1 MLDLKVPLRGWV
13 SIAVLLGGL
22 AAPPAA
28 AQGSVQTLTAD
39 AQRWVAQAAVLVD
52 DQMRYPFAAL
62 RLQRQGT
69 SELTVHIDRSGRV
82 VSYDVVAS
90 SGHRMLDLES
100 QRLVDR
106 IGAFPAV
113 PASLDGG
120 QISFRLRLHYY
131 IAGTASQQRR
141 LLRRLGLEGAAVGDG
156 LIASIELLPG
166 KG

>member
-1 MLDLKVPLRGWV
+1 MLDLKVPLRGWL

-28 AQGSVQTLTAD
+28 AQDSVQTLTAD
-39 AQRWVAQAAVLVD
+39 AQRWVTQAAVLVD

-62 RLQRQGT
+62 RRQHQGT
-69 SELTVHIDRSGRV
+69 SEMTVNIDRSGQV
-82 VSYDVVAS
+82 MSYHVVAS
-90 SGHRMLDLES
+90 SGHRVLDLES
-100 QRLVDR
+100 GRLVDR

-113 PASLDGG
+113 PASLDGS

-131 IAGTASQQRR
+131 IAGTASQQR
-141 LLRRLGLEGAAVGDG
+141 LDGAAASDG
-156 LIASIELLPG
+156 VIASIELLPG